1 VSPVNKIQ
9 HALVTSRRPRGGPG
23 DLGRL
28 RIALCVVFAA
38 HGFMFASWAVRVPAI
53 KEQTGASSA
62 ALGLALLGLSA
73 GAVATMLLAGAL
85 CRRFGS
91 PRVTVLSCVALSLTL
106 PLPALAGS
114 ALTLG
119 LLLAGFGAAY
129 GCLNVAMNSV
139 AVDFVTALRRP
150 VMPGFHAAWSVGGL
164 AGAGLGGLLAPH
176 LSPLRQLLLVALAGL
191 LVSVLA
197 GRVLLTRSAVLHAAA
212 SAAVSDAAPAGP
224 ASPSDPASGRDPAS
238 GSDPTWRATLRTG
251 RTVGLFGLIA
261 LCAAYDE
268 GAIGDWGVLHL
279 RQDLGAGAGVAAAG
293 YAAFALAEASGRLSG
308 TALLE
313 RLGRTRVLILGGLT
327 ACAGVL
333 LASLAPDVWLA
344 LAGFAATGL
353 GLANLFPAAIA
364 RAGRLAGSTG
374 VALTSLLGYGGF
386 LLGPP
391 AIGFLASQA
400 GLRTGLTTL
409 AFLGLAA
416 AVIAW
421 LSRDSPELG
430 GSASPHPGGLCW
442 RSARLVPDT
451 PDARA
456 PPLYLRVR

>member
-1 VSPVNKIQ
+1 MR
-9 HALVTSRRPRGGPG
+9 VTHERRG
-23 DLGRL
+23 DLGRI
-28 RIALCVVFAA
+28 RIALCAVFAA
-38 HGFMFASWAVRVPAI
+38 HGFMFASWAVRVPAV
-53 KEQTGASSA
+53 KAQTAASSA

-91 PRVTVLSCVALSLTL
+91 PRVTVLSCAVLSVTL
-106 PLPALAGS
+106 VLPALARS
-114 ALTLG
+114 TLALG
-119 LLLAGFGAAY
+119 LLLAAFGAAY

-139 AVDFVTALRRP
+139 AVDIVAALRRP
-150 VMPGFHAAWSVGGL
+150 VMPGFHAAWSFGGL

-176 LSPLRQLLLVALAGL
+176 LSPLRHLLLVALAGL
-191 LVSVLA
+191 LVSALA
-197 GRVLLTRSAVLHAAA
+197 GHVLLLRSGVLRDAAA
-212 SAAVSDAAPAGP
+212 GPEPAAGHE
-224 ASPSDPASGRDPAS
+224 PASGPA
-238 GSDPTWRATLRTG
+238 WRGALRTG
-251 RTVGLFGLIA
+251 RSVGLFGLIA

-268 GAIGDWGVLHL
+268 GAIGDWGALHL
-279 RQDLGAGAGVAAAG
+279 RQDLRAGAGLAAAG

-327 ACAGVL
+327 ASAGML
-333 LASLAPDVWLA
+333 LACLAPDVWLA

-364 RAGRLAGSTG
+364 RAGRLAGATG

-409 AFLGLAA
+409 SFLGLAA
-416 AVIAW
+416 ALIAW
-421 LSRDSPELG
+421 LSRDPPELS
-430 GSASPHPGGLCW
+430 GSASPHPG
-442 RSARLVPDT
+442 S
-451 PDARA
+451 
-456 PPLYLRVR
+456 